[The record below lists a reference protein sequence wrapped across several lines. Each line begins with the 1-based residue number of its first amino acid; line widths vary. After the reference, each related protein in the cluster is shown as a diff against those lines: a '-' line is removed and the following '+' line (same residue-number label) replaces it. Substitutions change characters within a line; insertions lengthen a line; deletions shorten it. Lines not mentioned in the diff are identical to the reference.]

1 MKVLI
6 LMGAGLTI
14 SQAEISPYTNTEVK
28 LHSYPD
34 DGIALFNLDKQ
45 QPDWSWPDYTIR
57 LGDVYIGRHHA
68 DFTIAS
74 HRDPIGAIVE
84 WLEALDE
91 GDVVE
96 E

>member
-1 MKVLI
+1 MRILVLV
-6 LMGAGLTI
+6 GAGIDI
-14 SQAEISPYTNTEVK
+14 SETDIKPYTPYEVK
-28 LHSYPD
+28 KNSYPEE
-34 DGIALFNLDKQ
+34 GLAIFNLDKI
-45 QPDWSWPDYTIR
+45 QPDWSWADYTIR
-57 LGDVYIGRHHA
+57 VGEVYIGRNHA
-68 DFTIAS
+68 DLTIAG